1 MFNIGGAE
9 LLVIM
14 LAALVILG
22 PQRLPNA
29 ARQIGKTMGD
39 LRRLSTGFQN
49 EVRGA
54 LDLTGEQAS
63 RTPARS
69 VLAPGAPTPETPE
82 PVAAELDTAGATA
95 GAVTAVSH
103 RTPAAAS
110 TNGTRVAK
118 PSTAK
123 PSTAKPSTAKPS
135 TAKRSTATT
144 PAVRARRPVGKA
156 SAPKAAAKARA
167 SKPPAATSG
176 KPPIKSTAKTTT
188 ARATSGGRTVATKKK
203 SASAVPE
210 PTRRRNG
217 S

>member
-123 PSTAKPSTAKPS
+123 PSTAK
-135 TAKRSTATT
+135 RSTATT